1 MTTQE
6 FYEYIYKTYF
16 EIPLTAQLKNQA
28 DTLSYLKM
36 EIGKL
41 RKQINS
47 LSQKNK
53 EDFNNGR
60 ICK

>member
-6 FYEYIYKTYF
+6 FYEQLYKIYY
-16 EIPLTAQLKNQA
+16 EIPLAAQLKNQA
-28 DTLSYLKM
+28 NTLSYLKM

-47 LSQKNK
+47 LSQQK
-53 EDFNNGR
+53 EE
-60 ICK
+60 

>member
-6 FYEYIYKTYF
+6 FYDYIYKTYL
-16 EIPLTAQLKNQA
+16 EIPLAAQLKNQA

-47 LSQKNK
+47 LSQKFK
-53 EDFNNGR
+53 ED
-60 ICK
+60 

>member
-6 FYEYIYKTYF
+6 FYEHIYKTYY
-16 EIPLTAQLKNQA
+16 EIPLAAQLKNQA

-41 RKQINS
+41 RKQVNS

-53 EDFNNGR
+53 EDLNNGR

>member
-16 EIPLTAQLKNQA
+16 EIPLTARLKNQA

-41 RKQINS
+41 RKQVNS
-47 LSQKNK
+47 LSQKFK
-53 EDFNNGR
+53 ED
-60 ICK
+60 